1 MLQLPFMSKCIKYIY
16 IIFSTLF
23 GLIQI
28 NHIATDIAIYKVI
41 HTGAK
46 THSGGLNEGFTIVEY
61 QGSL

>member
-1 MLQLPFMSKCIKYIY
+1 MY

-28 NHIATDIAIYKVI
+28 NHTATDIAIYKEI
-41 HTGAK
+41 HTGAN
-46 THSGGLNEGFTIVEY
+46 THSGGLNEGLAIVEY

>member
-1 MLQLPFMSKCIKYIY
+1 MY

-28 NHIATDIAIYKVI
+28 NHTATDIAIYKEI
-41 HTGAK
+41 HTGANP
-46 THSGGLNEGFTIVEY
+46 HSGGLNEGLTIVEY